1 MDLDRTVLF
10 SILAGLITVLE
21 NQQTLL
27 KEIGQT
33 ENLIVSTQN
42 VVDML
47 TKLVKDSLVQIDE
60 EEQFMELLKSEPVK
74 MQGKY

>member
-60 EEQFMELLKSEPVK
+60 EEQFMELLKSESIK
-74 MQGKY
+74 MKGKD